1 MRVNRFVSSFRVIVH
16 TVCVSM
22 VCGTAYIHWE
32 LHFYQ
37 NCHFITKINCIN
49 ELTVKLFKINFYS
62 LSLTCVYYD
71 WSVPDTDR
79 GVASE
84 TVAAAKV
91 QHMFLLKI
99 VSAAAAVHKP
109 QQRADRYQDAASSS
123 SAHFISQE
131 HAAGP
136 SRTHC
141 FVVFEMF
148 SHFSCKTTHA
158 VWAFY
163 SQLFWEMHLK

>member
-1 MRVNRFVSSFRVIVH
+1 MRA
-16 TVCVSM
+16 VCVSM

-37 NCHFITKINCIN
+37 NCHFIIKINCIN
-49 ELTVKLFKINFYS
+49 ELTVKLFKINVYT

-71 WSVPDTDR
+71 RSVPDTHR

-91 QHMFLLKI
+91 QHMFLFKT

-109 QQRADRYQDAASSS
+109 QQRAERYQDAASSS

-131 HAAGP
+131 HAAGL
-136 SRTHC
+136 SQTHC
-141 FVVFEMF
+141 FVVFEKF
-148 SHFSCKTTHA
+148 TLQLQNNTLCFLF
-158 VWAFY
+158 AFIMGNA
-163 SQLFWEMHLK
+163 FK